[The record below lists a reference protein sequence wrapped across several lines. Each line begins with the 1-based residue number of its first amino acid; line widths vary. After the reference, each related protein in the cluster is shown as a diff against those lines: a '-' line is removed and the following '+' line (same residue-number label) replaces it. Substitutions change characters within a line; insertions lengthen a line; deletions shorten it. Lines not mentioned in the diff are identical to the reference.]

1 MGVQTRKYTCFFLL
15 DFGFICCIFSDV
27 NHLRL
32 ILAIDG
38 GGIRGILPLKIL
50 DYINQRLTTF
60 EGNHTLHSL
69 TDMVAG
75 TSTGALIS
83 AAIIAEHSPGVP
95 RFTPSDLLGLY
106 AQRGPQIFS
115 KNRPV
120 NSSPLKI
127 VLESSFGEMTLSDL
141 KKHFLFV
148 SYDEL
153 GQEPFVFSDRMSK
166 YRDIR
171 LSKALLASS
180 AVQPHFSP
188 VELNGKLLSDG
199 VVTAKNPAALA
210 YHFAKA
216 YFPDDLIVLLSF
228 GTGALPESA
237 HDSIEHKVLE
247 THHHLLD
254 EALNNWQLMYY
265 RFEPGLYGASIDM
278 DDTSESNI
286 QALISAG
293 DKYLDKT
300 HLGIDTVIS
309 KLMRL
314 KGQL

>member
-1 MGVQTRKYTCFFLL
+1 MRFFS
-15 DFGFICCIFSDV
+15 FGFWVYYCIFIGMR
-27 NHLRL
+27 HLRF
-32 ILAIDG
+32 ITAIDG

-50 DYINQRLTTF
+50 EYINERLAVF

-83 AAIIAEHSPGVP
+83 AAIIAEHSPGIP
-95 RFTPSDLLGLY
+95 RFSPADLLGLY
-106 AQRGPQIFS
+106 AHRGPQIFS

-166 YRDIR
+166 YRDVR

-180 AVQPHFSP
+180 AVRPYFNP
-188 VELNGKLLSDG
+188 VEINGKLLSDG

-237 HDSIEHKVLE
+237 QDSIEHKVLE
-247 THHHLLD
+247 THLHLLD
-254 EALNNWQLMYY
+254 ESLNNWQLMYY

-286 QALISAG
+286 RALISAG
-293 DKYLDKT
+293 DRYLDNN
-300 HLGIDTVIS
+300 HPMIDAVIS